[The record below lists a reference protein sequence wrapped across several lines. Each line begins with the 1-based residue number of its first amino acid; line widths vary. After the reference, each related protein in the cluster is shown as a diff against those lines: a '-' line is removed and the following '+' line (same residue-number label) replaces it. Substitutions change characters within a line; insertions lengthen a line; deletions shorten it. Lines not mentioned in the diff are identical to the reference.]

1 MGWPQAMHQP
11 VAYSTYRMEEFTDFA
26 IRNYHLFIA
35 LIVVLGLILWTEAR
49 RITRGYKEITPAE
62 AVTLINQ
69 EDALVLDVREANEHG
84 QGSIINSKHVALSAL
99 QQKAD
104 NLSQNKDRPILV
116 FCKTGNRSSR
126 ACKILTGKHYTR
138 VFGLKG
144 GITAWTND
152 QLPVVKQ

>member
-1 MGWPQAMHQP
+1 
-11 VAYSTYRMEEFTDFA
+11 MEEFTDFA

-35 LIVVLGLILWTEAR
+35 LTVVLGLILWTEAK

-69 EDALVLDVREANEHG
+69 EEALVLDVREADEHG
-84 QGSIINSKHVALSAL
+84 QGSIIHAKHVALSTL

-104 NLSQNKDRPILV
+104 SLSQNKDRPILV

-126 ACKILTGKHYTR
+126 ACRILAGRHYTR

-144 GITAWTND
+144 GITAWTSD
-152 QLPVVKQ
+152 QLPVVK